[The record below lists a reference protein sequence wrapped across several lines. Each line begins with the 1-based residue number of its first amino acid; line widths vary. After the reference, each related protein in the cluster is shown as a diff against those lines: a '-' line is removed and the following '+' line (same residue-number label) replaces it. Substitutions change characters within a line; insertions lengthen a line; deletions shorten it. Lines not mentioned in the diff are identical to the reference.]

1 MLIILNAGARGMA
14 GNPCKTRVK
23 IAELFRTA
31 GTHPQIIV
39 AQGNEVAEIARR
51 AVAGN
56 EETIVAGG
64 GDGTVGT
71 VAGEIAATGTK
82 LGVLPLGTFN
92 HFARDLGVTLH
103 LEGAVHVVVDNHTVR
118 VDVAEVN
125 GRTFV
130 NNSGLGIYPHIVAL
144 REAEQQHWLKREKW
158 WALVLATL
166 QVARRLQF
174 LDVRIIGRGKELVR
188 KTSFIFIGNNEYQMT
203 GFQIGRRSRLNAGL
217 LSLYVTHRTGWPG
230 LLRLATAALFRR
242 LNQAKNFEK
251 YSVEE
256 VFIESPSSPV
266 LVATDGEVNWM
277 ESPLHYRVR
286 PNALRVIAPD
296 HRTN

>member
-1 MLIILNAGARGMA
+1 MFIILNAGARSVA
-14 GNPCKTRVK
+14 GNPGKTRMK
-23 IAELFRTA
+23 IAELFRSA
-31 GTHPQIIV
+31 GAHPQIIV
-39 AQGNEVAEIARR
+39 ATGSEVAALARK

-71 VAGEIAATGTK
+71 VAGELAGTGIK

-92 HFARDLGVTLH
+92 HFARDLGLTLH
-103 LEGAVHVVVDNHTVR
+103 LENAVRVVVDHHSVGI
-118 VDVAEVN
+118 DVAEVN
-125 GRTFV
+125 GRVFV

-144 REAEQQHWLKREKW
+144 REAEQHRLKRGKLR
-158 WALVLATL
+158 ALVSATL
-166 QVARRLQF
+166 HVARRLQF
-174 LDVRIIGRGKELVR
+174 LDVRIIGRGRELVR
-188 KTSFIFIGNNEYQMT
+188 KTPFIFIGNNEYQMT
-203 GFQIGRRSRLNAGL
+203 GFDIGRRARLNAAV
-217 LSLYVTHRTGWPG
+217 LSLYLTHRTGWLG

-256 VFIESPSSPV
+256 VFIQSPSSPV
-266 LVATDGEVNWM
+266 LVATDGEINWM

-286 PNALRVIAPD
+286 PNALRVIAP
-296 HRTN
+296 HRRTG

>member
-1 MLIILNAGARGMA
+1 MLIILNAGARSVA
-14 GNPCKTRVK
+14 GNPGKTRVK

-31 GTHPQIIV
+31 GAHPQIIV
-39 AQGNEVAEIARR
+39 AKGNEVAAIARK

-71 VAGEIAATGTK
+71 VAGEVAGTGTK

-92 HFARDLGVTLH
+92 HFARDLGMTPH
-103 LEGAVHVVVDNHTVR
+103 LEGAVRDLVDNHTVGM
-118 VDVAEVN
+118 DVAEVN
-125 GRTFV
+125 GRVFV

-144 REAEQQHWLKREKW
+144 REAEQHLLKHGKFR
-158 WALVLATL
+158 ALVSATL
-166 QVARRLQF
+166 HVARQVQF
-174 LDVRIIGRGKELVR
+174 LDVRIIGRGRELVR
-188 KTSFIFIGNNEYQMT
+188 KTPFIFIGNNEYQIT
-203 GFQIGRRSRLNAGL
+203 GFHIGRRARLNAGV
-217 LSLYVTHRTGWPG
+217 LSLYLTNRTGWVG

-256 VFIESPSSPV
+256 VFIESPSSPI
-266 LVATDGEVNWM
+266 LVATDGEINWM
-277 ESPLHYRVR
+277 KSPLHYRVR
-286 PNALRVIAPD
+286 PNALRVIAPND
-296 HRTN
+296 RIG